1 MPASAAIAISA
12 SSVVSAT
19 PSVLGDHISAGVWSL
34 IGSAF
39 GAGAAY
45 LVARYQQK
53 AQSDRERLKAAHDSA
68 SSHMA
73 NVAFDKYVE
82 FCEAYKDAAG
92 EGVMILIQHGPTRE
106 IIGATHKLT
115 EIRVKY
121 SLWIP
126 TDIDARLFEFEKVWL
141 SIGAFSPIIDS
152 TVGGPAY
159 AETREKYSNMVY
171 KEFAKAMGLNEW
183 DGEKLSDEFT
193 LQSIVAGLREV
204 LGTEKITKLRR
215 NVLDRASS
223 ELG

>member
-12 SSVVSAT
+12 ANVVAAT
-19 PSVLGDHISAGVWSL
+19 PSVLGADISAGVWSL
-34 IGSAF
+34 IGSAV

-45 LVARYQQK
+45 LIAKHQQK

-92 EGVMILIQHGPTRE
+92 DGALILVQHGPTRE
-106 IIGATHKLT
+106 ILGATHKLT
-115 EIRVKY
+115 DIRVKY

-126 TDIDARLFEFEKVWL
+126 TDIDARLTEFERGWL
-141 SIGAFSPIIDS
+141 RIGAFSGYLERTNGSGDQEARQQHS
-152 TVGGPAY
+152 
-159 AETREKYSNMVY
+159 EMVY
-171 KEFAKAMGLNEW
+171 KEYAKAMGLDEW
-183 DGEKLSDEFT
+183 NGEKITDEFT

-204 LGTEKITKLRR
+204 LGTEKITMLRR
-215 NVLDRASS
+215 NVLDRAAS
-223 ELG
+223 ELA